1 MKIKSCCKEYNN
13 LNMNKINKCENC
25 KYYEDFAGVCCN
37 ADSDFRADFVDEEF
51 SCNKWKERSENEKI

>member
-1 MKIKSCCKEYNN
+1 
-13 LNMNKINKCENC
+13 MNKINKCENC